1 MLNNLFVDVE
11 NLDRLLILY
20 YLLEQEIIPQLFAR
34 LSSHPETAVRKQL
47 EGLLMMLGKLSPCS
61 IVYPTLVNIN
71 SSEGNP
77 TDELQHILDLL
88 VSSFFY
94 CMPIVTRLIFV
105 LIIIPGV

>member
-1 MLNNLFVDVE
+1 MSNVFFSICLIIKFVDEE
-11 NLDRLLILY
+11 NIDHLFLLF
-20 YLLEQEIIPQLFAR
+20 YLSGQEIIPQLFAR
-34 LSSHPETAVRKQL
+34 LSSHPETVVRKQL

-88 VSSFFY
+88 VY
-94 CMPIVTRLIFV
+94 
-105 LIIIPGV
+105 

>member
-1 MLNNLFVDVE
+1 MSNVFFSICLIIKFVDEE
-11 NLDRLLILY
+11 NIDHLFLLF
-20 YLLEQEIIPQLFAR
+20 YLSGQEIIPQLFAR
-34 LSSHPETAVRKQL
+34 LSSHPEIVVRKQL

-88 VSSFFY
+88 VY
-94 CMPIVTRLIFV
+94 
-105 LIIIPGV
+105 